1 MIDVTTQARTLAHDD
16 LTPDNPGSRSDTTTQ
31 YRERCYSTISTYT
44 EVVVCNLGGDQMKR
58 LVALLIAGSLVAPP
72 ALAYDEALAKT
83 YERFFASFEEKQVPK
98 AMHLIPP
105 EKLITAIKNGE
116 DLVLLDV
123 RTRQEQSVVGVTYP
137 GTLHMPMNEVFK
149 PENLAQIPTDKKVVV
164 TCQAGVRC
172 TVIATALRNI
182 GFENVYATKG
192 GLAALVKYLGAKTA
206 F

>member
-1 MIDVTTQARTLAHDD
+1 
-16 LTPDNPGSRSDTTTQ
+16 
-31 YRERCYSTISTYT
+31 
-44 EVVVCNLGGDQMKR
+44 MKR

-182 GFENVYATKG
+182 GYGSSSRRVTQPSASIELFRDLGFHADGYIATCNKFSISSCSG
-192 GLAALVKYLGAKTA
+192 VGVL
-206 F
+206 FW

>member
-1 MIDVTTQARTLAHDD
+1 
-16 LTPDNPGSRSDTTTQ
+16 
-31 YRERCYSTISTYT
+31 
-44 EVVVCNLGGDQMKR
+44 MKR
-58 LVALLIAGSLVAPP
+58 LVVLMITGWLLVPP

-83 YERFFASFEEKQVPK
+83 YEQFFASFDEQQVPK

-105 EKLITAIKNGE
+105 DKLVAAMKKGE

-123 RTRQEQSVVGVTYP
+123 RTRREQSVVGLTYP
-137 GTLHMPMNEVFK
+137 STLHMPMNEVFK
-149 PENLAQIPTDKKVVV
+149 PQNLEQIPTDKKVVV

-182 GFENVYATKG
+182 GFDNVYATKG